1 MNKKDMLL
9 FVKLTLED
17 AICSSISRDGT
28 DNYERATLE
37 KARAWTKR
45 LMELEKEDKYAEQYK
60 SYHIT
65 VPLNKRE
72 CEEIIHAS
80 SNSGSGF
87 DWVFPAKEDKYVKI
101 HVEIVPEQRYVKEL
115 YERKRG

>member
-17 AICSSISRDGT
+17 MICSSISRDGT
-28 DNYERATLE
+28 DNQERATLE

-65 VPLNKRE
+65 VPLNSME
-72 CEEIIHAS
+72 CKELLYAGQH
-80 SNSGSGF
+80 SGSGF
-87 DWVFPAKEDKYVKI
+87 DWVFPAKEDKHVKI
-101 HVEIVPEQRYVKEL
+101 HVEIVPEQRY
-115 YERKRG
+115 ERK

>member
-1 MNKKDMLL
+1 MRRVSMNKKDMLL

-17 AICSSISRDGT
+17 MICSSISRDST
-28 DNYERATLE
+28 DNHERATLE

-45 LMELEKEDKYAEQYK
+45 LMELEKEDQYAEQYK

-65 VPLNKRE
+65 VPLSNRE
-72 CEEIIHAS
+72 CEEIIHAE
-80 SNSGSGF
+80 SNSGSGY

-101 HVEIVPEQRYVKEL
+101 HVEIIPEKR